1 MNDTQASGSSA
12 VSFTAPTKPAVVVG
26 VVVLGAILG
35 AGPVA
40 LAFHRPWLVGPVA
53 LVAFGVAVRSTTTLP
68 PQSFH
73 EPGAFEFVLTGI
85 RVAALCAAAS
95 LSWLA
100 LYYAIYWALRLIN
113 PSLDRDPYAFWISFW
128 FGLISM
134 GGLTWFA
141 LRNIPSELYPSRP
154 ETPRRFEVMLKYQR
168 RELLTRLGAGA
179 VILVAVG
186 AYAFGF
192 QRNGLWLYIVLIV
205 LLMLFAGLLSPSDS
219 DSPADDRELARTLEA
234 ALERAGFR
242 CSHDVVP
249 NVDLLA
255 RKENGSL
262 AISVMASS
270 GGEPVEWVAGA
281 GIASAA
287 RLSNAEGGGA
297 TPVLVL
303 VDAEPARSL
312 QAFCGSENVAL
323 AIVPVVR
330 AASVQLRGSYGSDPD
345 LAAALGAFQE
355 LLRTGKGRLT
365 SVLAAADRRRS
376 SPGRAVR

>member
-1 MNDTQASGSSA
+1 MNDTQASGSSE

-26 VVVLGAILG
+26 VVVLGAVLG

-40 LAFHRPWLVGPVA
+40 LAFHRAWLVGPVA
-53 LVAFGVAVRSTTTLP
+53 LVGFGVAVRSATTLP
-68 PQSFH
+68 RQSFH

-100 LYYAIYWALRLIN
+100 LYYAIYWTLGLIN

-134 GGLTWFA
+134 GGLTWVA
-141 LRNIPSELYPSRP
+141 LRNLPSELYPTRP

-192 QRNGLWLYIVLIV
+192 QRNGLALYIVLII
-205 LLMLFAGLLSPSDS
+205 LLMLFAGLLIPSDS
-219 DSPADDRELARTLEA
+219 DSPAGDQELGRTLEA
-234 ALERAGFR
+234 ALERSGFR

-262 AISVMASS
+262 AIEVMASS
-270 GGEPVEWVAGA
+270 GGEPVGWVAGA

-287 RLSNAEGGGA
+287 RRLSNAEEGEA
-297 TPVLVL
+297 TPMLVL
-303 VDAEPARSL
+303 VDVEPARSL
-312 QAFCGSENVAL
+312 QAFCESENVVL
-323 AIVPVVR
+323 AVVPV
-330 AASVQLRGSYGSDPD
+330 APDASVQVRGSDDP
-345 LAAALGAFQE
+345 ALTGAVRAFQE
-355 LLRTGKGRLT
+355 LLRTRKGRLT

-376 SPGRAVR
+376 SSGSAVP